1 MGPQGPS
8 GGGGGFSRGYDVYA
22 AGVRVGA
29 LVGWGSRG
37 EQLLVYFDDTGVI
50 VPYELV
56 RPQDFEVVRSTV
68 FYSSRDGTCTGQRY
82 VEPEDALQAVLI
94 DDSVASP
101 IAWRP
106 STTTPEDRYDPDY
119 WDSSFGGCRTNWDD
133 TVSVV
138 PISGSDDSVVP
149 LVLPGLVEIRP
160 AS

>member
-8 GGGGGFSRGYDVYA
+8 GGGGGFSGGYDVYA

-29 LVGWGSRG
+29 LVGWTWPLRG
-37 EQLLVYFDDTGVI
+37 GQLLVHFDDTGVL
-50 VPYELV
+50 VPYEEENG
-56 RPQDFEVVRSTV
+56 RFEVVRSGV
-68 FYSSRDGTCTGQRY
+68 YYSSTDGTCTGQRY
-82 VEPEDALQAVLI
+82 VEVQSALQAVLI

-119 WDSSFGGCRTNWDD
+119 WASGSCNTNLDD
-133 TVSVV
+133 TVSLV